1 MNKIINKEK
10 VNNMKNNIEEN
21 IIKIKNNLGFKVN
34 NKIIIFLQYNNNLIK
49 RKI

>member
-34 NKIIIFLQYNNNLIK
+34 NKIIIF
-49 RKI
+49 